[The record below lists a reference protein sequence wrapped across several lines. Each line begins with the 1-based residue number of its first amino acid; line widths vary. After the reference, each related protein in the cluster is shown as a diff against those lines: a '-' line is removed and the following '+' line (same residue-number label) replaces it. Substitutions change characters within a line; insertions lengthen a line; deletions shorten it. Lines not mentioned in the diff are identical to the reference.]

1 MKGELKMTKTYD
13 SLPKWA
19 RILLQLFLGWP
30 ISCLYR
36 VFKYTE
42 TKNTTTLL
50 VGVLCVF
57 AGALFWIIDLVTTVL
72 NDKITVLAD

>member
-1 MKGELKMTKTYD
+1 MTKSYD
-13 SLPKWA
+13 SLPKLV
-19 RILLQLFLGWP
+19 RVILQLFLGWP

-50 VGVLCVF
+50 VGILCILV
-57 AGALFWIIDLVTTVL
+57 GGIFWFIDLLTTIL